1 MKYTWLLRI
10 MHYLAEI
17 GHDKMN
23 YTIIPEKYFGHEN
36 LLDLVK
42 LVQRSVFIKT
52 ISEGKF

>member
-1 MKYTWLLRI
+1 

-17 GHDKMN
+17 GHDKVN